1 MMSYVN
7 LTHFYKILAIFCVCK
22 KKPIQPIYC
31 GADLCNFYEAVK
43 IRVDKKISLYQW
55 PIKMRR
61 NKMVL

>member
-22 KKPIQPIYC
+22 KKTHSTN
-31 GADLCNFYEAVK
+31 LLWSRSNFYEAVK
-43 IRVDKKISLYQW
+43 MRVDKKISLYQW

>member
-7 LTHFYKILAIFCVCK
+7 LTHFYKILAIFLCVQEK
-22 KKPIQPIYC
+22 THSTNLLWSRSY
-31 GADLCNFYEAVK
+31 FYEAVK